1 MNNNFTSIEQMR
13 AQIGNVNV
21 PSVNS
26 PKKIEKPIPT
36 GENSFSSILEKT
48 QKNAEGLKFSKH
60 ANNRL
65 VDRNINLDST
75 QMERLEKA
83 RELSNSKGIKNSLV
97 LLDKFAFIMNV
108 PSSTVI
114 TAMDSEETKENAF
127 TNIDGAVIV

>member
-13 AQIGNVNV
+13 MQIGVNNT
-21 PSVNS
+21 PSINN
-26 PKKIEKPIPT
+26 PKKVEKPIPT
-36 GENSFSSILEKT
+36 GENSFSSILEKV
-48 QKNAEGLKFSKH
+48 QGGDGLKFSKH

-65 VDRNINLDST
+65 VDRNINLDSM